1 VLIRLFRGVIR
12 EGAHDR
18 LLRVLHDRVLPRLE
32 AHPGMTSTTLALA
45 MEDSPDEYL
54 VESHWRGV
62 GDLIR
67 FAGDDWRDPRVEVAE
82 EELLVSVSA
91 HHYVTEGPGPPSAA
105 KLLTMP
111 AVITLDDV
119 EIDGPSLRIVW
130 NGSSVH
136 LPPREMAA
144 MLALARDV
152 DAPVASAELARR
164 IWPGSAMVT
173 PYDVR
178 RVVHQLR
185 VLLRSSGTPLRIRNV
200 HGVGY
205 GLELGQPRQF
215 SSIGSQVVTEVDR
228 ARLEPGH
235 FQDIPRR

>member
-18 LLRVLHDRVLPRLE
+18 LLRVLHDQVLPRLE
-32 AHPGMTSTTLALA
+32 GHPAVTSTTLAVAL
-45 MEDSPDEYL
+45 EGSPAEYL

-62 GDLIR
+62 DDLIR
-67 FAGDDWRDPRVEVAE
+67 FAGDDWRTPRVEPAE
-82 EELLVSVSA
+82 EDLLVSVSA
-91 HHYVTEGPGPPSAA
+91 HHYVTEGSNPPPAA
-105 KLLTMP
+105 TLERSP
-111 AVITLDDV
+111 AVIWFDDI
-119 EIDGPSLRIVW
+119 EIDGPRLRLVW

-152 DAPVASAELARR
+152 DAPVASADLARR

-173 PYDVR
+173 SYDVR

-185 VLLRSSGTPLRIRNV
+185 VLLRSSGTPLRIHNV

-205 GLELGQPRQF
+205 GLELEQEAGW
-215 SSIGSQVVTEVDR
+215 SQDTSR
-228 ARLEPGH
+228 TSPAR
-235 FQDIPRR
+235 RRV

>member
-18 LLRVLHDRVLPRLE
+18 LLRVLHDQVLPRLE
-32 AHPGMTSTTLALA
+32 AHPAVTSATLALA
-45 MEDSPDEYL
+45 LEGSSDEYL

-62 GDLIR
+62 GELIR
-67 FAGDDWRDPRVEVAE
+67 FAGDDWRTPRVEPAE
-82 EELLVSVSA
+82 EDLLVSVSA
-91 HHYVTEGPGPPSAA
+91 HHYVTEGPAPPPAA
-105 KLLTMP
+105 NLLTTP
-111 AVITLDDV
+111 TVICLEDV
-119 EIDGPSLRIVW
+119 EIDGPRLRVVW
-130 NGSSVH
+130 NGSAVH

-144 MLALARDV
+144 MLALASDV

-185 VLLRSSGTPLRIRNV
+185 VLLRSSDLPLRIRNV

-205 GLELGQPRQF
+205 WLELEQPR
-215 SSIGSQVVTEVDR
+215 
-228 ARLEPGH
+228 
-235 FQDIPRR
+235 

>member
-1 VLIRLFRGVIR
+1 MAAPSDNVPPVLIRLFRGAIR

-18 LLRVLHDRVLPRLE
+18 LLRVLHDQVLPRLE
-32 AHPGMTSTTLALA
+32 AHPGVTYTTLAVA
-45 MEDSPDEYL
+45 MEGSPDEYL

-62 GDLIR
+62 DDLIR
-67 FAGDDWRDPRVEVAE
+67 FAGDDWGTPRVEPAE

-91 HHYVTEGPGPPSAA
+91 HHFVTEGPVARPTG
-105 KLLTMP
+105 KLMTTP
-111 AVITLDDV
+111 AVMRLGDV
-119 EIDGPSLRIVW
+119 EIDGARLRVAW
-130 NGSSVH
+130 NGSAVH

-152 DAPVASAELARR
+152 GAPVASSDLARR

-185 VLLRSSGTPLRIRNV
+185 VLLRSSGTPIHIRNV

-205 GLELGQPRQF
+205 GLELGPTTPR
-215 SSIGSQVVTEVDR
+215 SV
-228 ARLEPGH
+228 
-235 FQDIPRR
+235 QDTSRTSPSRHGV

>member
-1 VLIRLFRGVIR
+1 VPSDSVPPVLIRLFRGVIR

-18 LLRVLHDRVLPRLE
+18 LLRGLHDHVLPRLE
-32 AHPGMTSTTLALA
+32 AHPGVTSTTLGFAI
-45 MEDSPDEYL
+45 EGSPDEYL

-62 GDLIR
+62 DDLIR
-67 FAGDDWRDPRVEVAE
+67 FAGDDWRTPCVEPAE

-91 HHYVTEGPGPPSAA
+91 HHFVAEGPVAPPTAE
-105 KLLTMP
+105 LMTTP
-111 AVITLDDV
+111 AVMRLGDV
-119 EIDGPSLRIVW
+119 EIHGSHLRVAW
-130 NGSSVH
+130 NRSAVH

-144 MLALARDV
+144 MLALARGV
-152 DAPVASAELARR
+152 GGPVAAAELARR

-185 VLLRSSGTPLRIRNV
+185 VLLRSSGTPIHIRNV

-205 GLELGQPRQF
+205 RVELERP
-215 SSIGSQVVTEVDR
+215 D
-228 ARLEPGH
+228 
-235 FQDIPRR
+235 

>member
-18 LLRVLHDRVLPRLE
+18 LLRVLHDQVLPRLE
-32 AHPGMTSTTLALA
+32 AHPAVTSTTLAVGV
-45 MEDSPDEYL
+45 EGPPDEYL
-54 VESHWRGV
+54 VESHWRGID
-62 GDLIR
+62 DLIR
-67 FAGDDWRDPRVEVAE
+67 FAGDDWRTPRVEPGE

-91 HHYVTEGPGPPSAA
+91 HHYVTEGAVPPAA
-105 KLLTMP
+105 AHVLTRP
-111 AVITLDDV
+111 AVICVGDV
-119 EIDGPSLRIVW
+119 EIDGPRLRVVW
-130 NGSSVH
+130 DGSAVH

-144 MLALARDV
+144 VLALAWDV
-152 DAPVASAELARR
+152 GAPVASAELARR

-185 VLLRSSGTPLRIRNV
+185 ALLRSSGTPLHIRNV

-205 GLELGQPRQF
+205 GLELEQP
-215 SSIGSQVVTEVDR
+215 G
-228 ARLEPGH
+228 
-235 FQDIPRR
+235 

>member
-18 LLRVLHDRVLPRLE
+18 LLRVLHDQVLPRLE
-32 AHPGMTSTTLALA
+32 AHPAVTSATLALA
-45 MEDSPDEYL
+45 LEGSSDEYL

-62 GDLIR
+62 GELIR
-67 FAGDDWRDPRVEVAE
+67 FAGDDWRSPRVEPAE
-82 EELLVSVSA
+82 EDLLVSVSA
-91 HHYVTEGPGPPSAA
+91 HHYVTEGPAPPPAA
-105 KLLTMP
+105 NLLTTP
-111 AVITLDDV
+111 TVICLEDV
-119 EIDGPSLRIVW
+119 EIDGPRLRVVW
-130 NGSSVH
+130 NGSAVH

-144 MLALARDV
+144 MLALASDV
-152 DAPVASAELARR
+152 DAPVASVVLARR

-185 VLLRSSGTPLRIRNV
+185 VLLRSSDIPLRIRNV

-205 GLELGQPRQF
+205 GLELEQPR
-215 SSIGSQVVTEVDR
+215 
-228 ARLEPGH
+228 
-235 FQDIPRR
+235 

>member
-18 LLRVLHDRVLPRLE
+18 LLRVLHDQVLPRLE
-32 AHPGMTSTTLALA
+32 AHPAVTSATLALA
-45 MEDSPDEYL
+45 LEGSSDEYL

-62 GDLIR
+62 GELIR
-67 FAGDDWRDPRVEVAE
+67 FAGDDWRTPRVEPAE
-82 EELLVSVSA
+82 EDLLVSVSA
-91 HHYVTEGPGPPSAA
+91 HHYVTEGPAPPPAA
-105 KLLTMP
+105 NLLTTP
-111 AVITLDDV
+111 TVICLEDV
-119 EIDGPSLRIVW
+119 EIDGPRLRVVW
-130 NGSSVH
+130 NGSAVH

-144 MLALARDV
+144 MLALASDV
-152 DAPVASAELARR
+152 DAPVASAVLARR

-185 VLLRSSGTPLRIRNV
+185 VLLRSSDIPLRIRNV

-205 GLELGQPRQF
+205 GLELEQPR
-215 SSIGSQVVTEVDR
+215 
-228 ARLEPGH
+228 
-235 FQDIPRR
+235 

>member
-1 VLIRLFRGVIR
+1 MSAPSDSVPPVLIRLFRGVIR

-18 LLRVLHDRVLPRLE
+18 LLGVLHDQVLPRLE
-32 AHPGMTSTTLALA
+32 VHPGVTSTTLALA

-62 GDLIR
+62 DELIR
-67 FAGDDWRDPRVEVAE
+67 FAGDDWRAPRVEPAE

-91 HHYVTEGPGPPSAA
+91 HHFVTEGPVAPPAA
-105 KLLTMP
+105 KLVMTP
-111 AVITLDDV
+111 AVMRLGDV
-119 EIDGPSLRIVW
+119 EIDGPRLRVAW
-130 NGSSVH
+130 NGSAVH

-152 DAPVASAELARR
+152 GAPVPSAELARR
-164 IWPGSAMVT
+164 IWPGSSMVT

-185 VLLRSSGTPLRIRNV
+185 VLLRSSGTPVHIRNV

-205 GLELGQPRQF
+205 GLELEQRG
-215 SSIGSQVVTEVDR
+215 
-228 ARLEPGH
+228 
-235 FQDIPRR
+235 